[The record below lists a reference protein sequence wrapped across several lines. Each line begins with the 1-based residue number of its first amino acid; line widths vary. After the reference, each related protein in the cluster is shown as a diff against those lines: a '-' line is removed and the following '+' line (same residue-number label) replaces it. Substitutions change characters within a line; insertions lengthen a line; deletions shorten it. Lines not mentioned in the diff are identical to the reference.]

1 MSNYAITA
9 TLTAIDNFSS
19 VFQKA
24 GNAVQ
29 RFGSSAQTHLATVG
43 KATTAA
49 GAATTAMGMTAVKS
63 FGDFQTSLNQAAVIA
78 GGSAKDIDGLSDVAN
93 RMGAILP
100 LNANECAEAMVNI
113 DRKSVV

>member
-29 RFGSSAQTHLATVG
+29 SFGSSAQTHLATVG
-43 KATTAA
+43 KARLLR
-49 GAATTAMGMTAVKS
+49 VL
-63 FGDFQTSLNQAAVIA
+63 QQ
-78 GGSAKDIDGLSDVAN
+78 
-93 RMGAILP
+93 RQW
-100 LNANECAEAMVNI
+100 E
-113 DRKSVV
+113 